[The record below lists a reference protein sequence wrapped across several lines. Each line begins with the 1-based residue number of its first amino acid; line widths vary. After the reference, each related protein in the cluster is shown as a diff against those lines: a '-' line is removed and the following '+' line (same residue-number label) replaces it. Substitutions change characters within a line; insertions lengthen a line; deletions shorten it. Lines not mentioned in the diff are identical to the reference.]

1 MLSTDSLYYYLSII
15 STNHGPCCY
24 HIQMIFFREN
34 KDIFLFVCFFS
45 AAMKCKMNTQKLYL
59 DNHCYKCIELELGA
73 CISPFSA
80 AHPGLCHRSSSN
92 CISLLPLFPAQ
103 AEVLL
108 SLPRDIILA
117 ACLVPKASSQ
127 NLSCRRYPGGIP
139 VKCLNNRIAPFDA
152 EHQWLWHTP
161 QRPIA
166 HPVSVIFLFQSLAT
180 ARGHMWR

>member
-1 MLSTDSLYYYLSII
+1 MALVVATFKWFSLGKTKSPKWNRY
-15 STNHGPCCY
+15 
-24 HIQMIFFREN
+24 IF
-34 KDIFLFVCFFS
+34 ICLFFS
-45 AAMKCKMNTQKLYL
+45 TAMKCKINTQSKKLYL
-59 DNHCYKCIELELGA
+59 DNHCYKCIAPELGA

-80 AHPGLCHRSSSN
+80 VHPGLCHRSSSN

-108 SLPRDIILA
+108 SLPRDMILA

-152 EHQWLWHTP
+152 EHQRLWHTP
-161 QRPIA
+161 QRPIC
-166 HPVSVIFLFQSLAT
+166 PSCLRYLSLSVTSHSSWPYVKVGA
-180 ARGHMWR
+180 

>member
-1 MLSTDSLYYYLSII
+1 MFVSVLVFWNHAEYRLSLPFIILTKIII
-15 STNHGPCCY
+15 STNRGPCCC

-34 KDIFLFVCFFS
+34 KKSKVEQIYFYLFVFFS
-45 AAMKCKMNTQKLYL
+45 CNEMQNKHTKAKQNKKLYL
-59 DNHCYKCIELELGA
+59 DNHCYKCIAPELGA

-80 AHPGLCHRSSSN
+80 VHPGLCHRSSSN

-108 SLPRDIILA
+108 SLPRDMILA
-117 ACLVPKASSQ
+117 ACLVPKAFSQ

-152 EHQWLWHTP
+152 EHQRL
-161 QRPIA
+161 
-166 HPVSVIFLFQSLAT
+166 
-180 ARGHMWR
+180 

>member
-1 MLSTDSLYYYLSII
+1 MFVSVLVFWNHAEYRLSLPFIILTKIII
-15 STNHGPCCY
+15 STNRGPCCC

-34 KDIFLFVCFFS
+34 KKSKVEQIYFYLFVFFS
-45 AAMKCKMNTQKLYL
+45 CNEMQNKHTKAKQNKKLYL
-59 DNHCYKCIELELGA
+59 DNHCYKCIAPELGA

-80 AHPGLCHRSSSN
+80 VHPGLCHRSSSN

-108 SLPRDIILA
+108 NLPRDMILA

-152 EHQWLWHTP
+152 EHQRL
-161 QRPIA
+161 
-166 HPVSVIFLFQSLAT
+166 
-180 ARGHMWR
+180 